1 MTRVFTFEEL
11 VAEVPGLSSGR
22 MTRYLAAGIVRP
34 VHNIAGGESFR
45 AVDRARLMLACELAD
60 QFALEDEALSLVL
73 DLVDQMH
80 GFRKDLRRLMRA
92 VEAQPEDIRR
102 RIGEAL
108 ALARG

>member
-11 VAEVPGLSSGR
+11 VAEVPGLSSKR

-34 VHNIAGGESFR
+34 VQSGEGRESFR
-45 AVDRARLMLACELAD
+45 PVDRARLMLACELAD
-60 QFALEDEALSLVL
+60 QFALEDDALSLVL

-80 GFRKDLRRLMRA
+80 GLRADLRQLMRA

-102 RIGEAL
+102 RIGAAL
-108 ALARG
+108 DQARG